1 MPFKVLGVWAE
12 HNALGL
18 AVNIPPVVIEI
29 KPGVIPVRVR
39 QYTIL
44 MKA

>member
-1 MPFKVLGVWAE
+1 
-12 HNALGL
+12 
-18 AVNIPPVVIEI
+18 VVIEI

-44 MKA
+44 MKAWEGISHHLQGLY